1 MRQLLLLTT
10 LSTMAKRSAQLV
22 AAPRRSARLRGESAP
37 KGPASSKARAAIS
50 TAAKAS
56 QASKSSQ
63 GGKAG
68 GARRDASDVSASG
81 ALKLAAGFEFPFGV
95 DEVGR
100 GCLAGPVVTCACY
113 LPPGAQVEGVTD
125 SKKINTEA
133 LREEVFERL
142 MGVDGLRYAIAK
154 AEAPVVDELNI
165 LQANLQ
171 AMRAASEALC
181 DRLAAGGGG
190 GADGAVVLDVSRR
203 EDDEDDAEAGADDGA
218 RFLALV
224 DGVDDPWR
232 FRPKARLARGLACRT
247 IKGGDASVHA
257 ISAASVIAKVT
268 RDRIMNGLA
277 LTYPE
282 YDWASNKAYG
292 THAHRCA
299 IVDHGWVEGVHRA
312 TFDPVR
318 SILEGGGKNKR
329 KAPATTKPKKPA
341 AKRKR
346 ATK

>member
-22 AAPRRSARLRGESAP
+22 AAPRRSARLRGEAAP

-50 TAAKAS
+50 TAAKATSKAS

-68 GARRDASDVSASG
+68 GARRDASDASASG
-81 ALKLAAGFEFPFGV
+81 ALALADGFEFPFGV

-203 EDDEDDAEAGADDGA
+203 DDDEDDAEAGADDGA

-232 FRPKARLARGLACRT
+232 RGGRPRGLGVRT
-247 IKGGDASVHA
+247 VKGGDGSVPCV
-257 ISAASVIAKVT
+257 SAASIIAKVH
-268 RDRIMNGLA
+268 RDRLMHA
-277 LTYPE
+277 LHALHPQ
-282 YDWASNKAYG
+282 YDWAANKGYG
-292 THAHRCA
+292 SKAHRAA
-299 IVDHGWVEGVHRA
+299 IVEHGWVAGLHRES
-312 TFDPVR
+312 FDPVK
-318 SILEGGGKNKR
+318 SMINE
-329 KAPATTKPKKPA
+329 
-341 AKRKR
+341 
-346 ATK
+346 

>member
-22 AAPRRSARLRGESAP
+22 AAPRRSARLRGEAAP

-50 TAAKAS
+50 TAAKATSKAS

-68 GARRDASDVSASG
+68 GARRDASDASASG
-81 ALKLAAGFEFPFGV
+81 ALALADGFEFPFGV

-171 AMRAASEALC
+171 AMRAA
-181 DRLAAGGGG
+181 
-190 GADGAVVLDVSRR
+190 
-203 EDDEDDAEAGADDGA
+203 
-218 RFLALV
+218 
-224 DGVDDPWR
+224 
-232 FRPKARLARGLACRT
+232 
-247 IKGGDASVHA
+247 
-257 ISAASVIAKVT
+257 
-268 RDRIMNGLA
+268 
-277 LTYPE
+277 
-282 YDWASNKAYG
+282 
-292 THAHRCA
+292 
-299 IVDHGWVEGVHRA
+299 
-312 TFDPVR
+312 
-318 SILEGGGKNKR
+318 
-329 KAPATTKPKKPA
+329 
-341 AKRKR
+341 
-346 ATK
+346 